1 MSNSLRDQLVKAGL
15 ATSSQAKKA
24 EKQSRAEQAS
34 KRHRGGKK
42 NRNAPAAEKPDSA
55 KDSSPQAKAKRLQA
69 EKAKKDKQLA
79 KSRNDKY
86 AQRAL
91 RAEIKQILKEHD
103 QRTKVTDDE
112 AVPYNF
118 VHGKRIKRV
127 YVTAAQ
133 RDQLSSGRL
142 IVINNDG
149 NYHFVAPDIAAKIEQ
164 RDPKRIIVAHKDADK
179 EQNKEK
185 TADDEF
191 YAKFEV
197 PDDLDW

>member
-34 KRHRGGKK
+34 HRQRGKK
-42 NRNAPAAEKPDSA
+42 KNSDTPAAEQPA
-55 KDSSPQAKAKRLQA
+55 SPQDKAKRLQA
-69 EKAKKDKQLA
+69 EKAKRDKQLA
-79 KSRNDKY
+79 RTRNDKY

-91 RAEIKQILKEHD
+91 RAEIRQLLKEHD
-103 QRTKVTDDE
+103 QRTKVTDED
-112 AVPYNF
+112 AVAYNF
-118 VHGKRIKRV
+118 VHGKKVKRI
-127 YVTAAQ
+127 YVSNTQ
-133 RDQLSSGRL
+133 RELLSSGRL

-149 NYHFVAPDIAAKIEQ
+149 NYHFVSPEIAAKIEQ
-164 RDPKRIIVAHKDADK
+164 RDPKRIIVAHKDAHQDSD
-179 EQNKEK
+179 KEK
-185 TADDEF
+185 TADDEY